1 MCNKKLSYLTIAHE
15 TPWGYTDNVK
25 KELKSNIERQLKV
38 IEGQVRGLQKM
49 VTEDKYCVDII
60 TQTSAIRNS
69 LSSVEEKMLES
80 HLDTCVAT
88 QMKGK
93 NKNKVIAE
101 VLSVYKLAKRK

>member
-15 TPWGYTDNVK
+15 TPWEYTDNVK
-25 KELKSNIERQLKV
+25 KELKSKIERQLKV

-93 NKNKVIAE
+93 NKNKAIAE